1 MCITTLRILIHF
13 VCGNTIFVLPFFLT
27 FRLPFFLLFSYF
39 FLTFFLLFSLL
50 FFFFF
55 FFFFFL
61 QNNIQRKA
69 TIEKRQRNQD
79 FLKSVKILS
88 SLNNYERG
96 RLSDAL
102 SEKVVKAGEI
112 VVNEGDDGDDFYLIQ
127 AGEFAVTK
135 KGVEGEVSIRLTKGM
150 YFGEVALLTQ
160 KPRTA
165 TVKSVTDGVLLEVH
179 RDAFAKLLGPLNDI
193 LERNM
198 EHYQEYKHHQE
209 GSTKK

>member
-1 MCITTLRILIHF
+1 MSILLI
-13 VCGNTIFVLPFFLT
+13 
-27 FRLPFFLLFSYF
+27 RS
-39 FLTFFLLFSLL
+39 
-50 FFFFF
+50 
-55 FFFFFL
+55 
-61 QNNIQRKA
+61 